1 MILYLK
7 VRMYIVKYM
16 LFNRYVMILYIE
28 GTDTY
33 INVGIVIWMYILLN
47 LYMYIRRLNDMTR
60 IYRWCGGL

>member
-33 INVGIVIWMYILLN
+33 IDVCIVIWMYILLN
-47 LYMYIRRLNDMTR
+47 LYMYIRRLNDMIH
-60 IYRWCGGL
+60 IYRWC